1 MAQYRDNDAADQD
14 LIEKVIAVNR
24 TAKVVKGGRRFG
36 FSALVVV
43 GDGRGTVG
51 LGYGKANEVADAIA
65 KALADGRR
73 QMRPVSLYRTTIGYA
88 VEGRYKGGRVL
99 LKPATSGTGIIAGG
113 AVRAVMEAVGIR
125 DVLSKSLGS
134 HNPINVAKAT
144 LVGLEMLMD
153 RATAFGRRGLKVTT
167 PATPAPTTDDVNAA
181 ASAAAPAPPA
191 E

>member
-1 MAQYRDNDAADQD
+1 VAHYTDENAPD
-14 LIEKVIAVNR
+14 LIEKVVAVNR

-43 GDGRGTVG
+43 GDGKGRVG

-73 QMRPVSLYRTTIGYA
+73 QLEEVCLYRTTIPFA
-88 VEGRYKGGRVL
+88 IEGKFKGGKVM

-113 AVRAVMEAVGIR
+113 AVRAVLEAAGIR

-134 HNPINVAKAT
+134 NNPINVAKAT
-144 LVGLEMLMD
+144 MTGLRMLMD
-153 RATAFGRRGLKVTT
+153 HASAFTRRGLKYQPRATAEAVREDVAAAVAAADAVTT
-167 PATPAPTTDDVNAA
+167 DEN
-181 ASAAAPAPPA
+181 
-191 E
+191 

>member
-1 MAQYRDNDAADQD
+1 VAQYTDEQAPD
-14 LIEKVIAVNR
+14 LIEKVVAVNR

-43 GDGRGTVG
+43 GDGKGRVG

-73 QMRPVSLYRTTIGYA
+73 RLEEVCIYRTTIPYA
-88 VEGRYKGGRVL
+88 VEGKYKGGKVL

-113 AVRAVMEAVGIR
+113 AVRAVIEAAGIR

-134 HNPINVAKAT
+134 NNPINVAKAT
-144 LVGLEMLMD
+144 MTALHMLMD
-153 RATAFGRRGLKVTT
+153 HATAFTRRGLAYQPRVRVEAE
-167 PATPAPTTDDVNAA
+167 PVAA
-181 ASAAAPAPPA
+181 D
-191 E
+191 EN